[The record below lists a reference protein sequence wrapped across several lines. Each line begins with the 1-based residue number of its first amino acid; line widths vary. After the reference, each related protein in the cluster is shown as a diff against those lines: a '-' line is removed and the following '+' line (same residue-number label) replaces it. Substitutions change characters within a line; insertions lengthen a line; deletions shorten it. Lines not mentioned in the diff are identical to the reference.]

1 MGLRRT
7 ILQIGVYMK
16 KIIQVS
22 GSVAFDT
29 ILKFEGL
36 FSENLPS
43 TKSGPI
49 GLSFFCPE
57 MKKEPGGCA
66 ANICYNLSL
75 LEQNCSLLGS
85 FGKDGE
91 TYFNELKNR
100 GIDTSFSKLHEDCF
114 TAQAVITTD
123 SGGDQITSFHPGAM
137 SLSGKVGISNL
148 ETSYGIVSPN
158 SYDAMLR
165 HATEFEERHIPF
177 IFDPGQALPMF
188 EKKDVLRLIHMA
200 SWLTLNEYE
209 GKLLSQILEQDLNSI
224 VKKLNTVKG
233 SAIIQ
238 TLGENG
244 ARVFTKDE
252 AFSVNAI
259 QPIKEND
266 PTGCGD
272 AFRAGL
278 LCGFNLKH
286 NIQKSVMFGNAMGCV
301 KVEKDGA
308 QNHKISLRELQKM
321 VEENYT

>member
-1 MGLRRT
+1 
-7 ILQIGVYMK
+7 MK

-43 TKSGPI
+43 TTSGPI

-91 TYFNELKNR
+91 IYFDELKNR
-100 GIDTSFSKLHEDCF
+100 GIDLTYSKIHKDCF
-114 TAQAVITTD
+114 TAQAIITTD
-123 SGGDQITSFHPGAM
+123 SCGDQITSFHPGAM
-137 SLSGKVGISNL
+137 SFSGKMGISNL

-158 SYDAMLR
+158 SYDAMLK
-165 HATEFEERHIPF
+165 HATEFYERHIPF

-188 EKKDVLRLIHMA
+188 EKKDVLKLIQMA
-200 SWLTLNEYE
+200 SWVTLNEYE
-209 GKLLSQILEQDLNSI
+209 GELLSQLLQQNLNSI
-224 VKKLNTVKG
+224 VNQLKAVKD

-244 ARVFTKDE
+244 ARVFTKNE
-252 AFSVNAI
+252 VFSVNAV
-259 QPIKEND
+259 QPSTEND

-278 LCGFNLKH
+278 LCGFNLEH

-301 KVEKDGA
+301 KVGKDGA
-308 QNHKISLRELQKM
+308 QNHKINLEELQKM
-321 VEENYT
+321 VEKNYG